1 MKKKIVFRSVT
12 DIIQSENNTEL
23 GRITSTMKE
32 TSYWTNIFEKVL
44 YNLPNAD
51 SIKLTKA
58 ILRINAVQRNDNT
71 KPTSDLTLVVR
82 LDSAS
87 AASRFRMYAPKILTL
102 LNARGYQVSSL
113 EPSVGFQKK
122 I

>member
-58 ILRINAVQRNDNT
+58 ILRINAVQRNDTT

-102 LNARGYQVSSL
+102 LNARGYKVSSL

>member
-1 MKKKIVFRSVT
+1 MKTQVIFRSVT
-12 DIIQSENNTEL
+12 DIIQSANNTEL
-23 GRITSTMKE
+23 GRITSTMRE
-32 TSYWTNIFEKVL
+32 TSYWTIIFEKVL

-51 SIKLTKA
+51 PIKWTKA
-58 ILRINAVQRNDNT
+58 ILRINAAQRNETT
-71 KPTSDLTLVVR
+71 KSSADLTLVVR

>member
-12 DIIQSENNTEL
+12 DIIQSENNTGL

-58 ILRINAVQRNDNT
+58 ILRINAVHRNDTT
-71 KPTSDLTLVVR
+71 KSTSDLTLVVR